1 MNLKLIFGAL
11 GNIEQFFFLEKYL
24 ASRRT
29 KGWAGGRGGCLTN
42 LRTIFAKDQVKTIL
56 DTLNFCHQVGVT
68 GRVAFYHILINNQ
81 HLTS

>member
-29 KGWAGGRGGCLTN
+29 KGWAGGRG
-42 LRTIFAKDQVKTIL
+42 AV
-56 DTLNFCHQVGVT
+56 
-68 GRVAFYHILINNQ
+68 
-81 HLTS
+81 